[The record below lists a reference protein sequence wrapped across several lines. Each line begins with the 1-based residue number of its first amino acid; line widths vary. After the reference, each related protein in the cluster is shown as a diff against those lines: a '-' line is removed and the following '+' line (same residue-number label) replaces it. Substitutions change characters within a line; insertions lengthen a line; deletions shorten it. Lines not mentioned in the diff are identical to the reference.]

1 MIKPFLSIAVAIVF
15 VRGAQAQAPVS
26 QSRMATALGTWRGT
40 SLCLVRPSACHDE
53 VVVYRISPRPARDS
67 VTMDARK
74 IVDGQEEEMGVLAC
88 GATAAASMIV
98 DVTCPI
104 PNAVWRFHVRGDSL
118 VGELIRSDSTK
129 FRDVRAKRGGK

>member
-1 MIKPFLSIAVAIVF
+1 MIRILVSIAIATVV
-15 VRGAQAQAPVS
+15 VRSAGAQAPVTG
-26 QSRMATALGTWRGT
+26 SRSVTAIGTWRGT

-53 VVVYRISPRPARDS
+53 VVVYRITARPGRDS

-88 GATAAASMIV
+88 GVTSAASTAV

-118 VGELIRSDSTK
+118 VGELLRRDSTK
-129 FRDVRAKRGGK
+129 FRDVRARRGGS